1 MALKSGYALRL
12 IALGLLVALAEL
24 WALGVATASPQ
35 LTAPTC
41 KGSLRLVADTE
52 QLRSAF
58 RDVRR
63 GALAPGSVI
72 RLDPATFQLQRDGEP
87 LSLDNVI
94 GTSEECPITIEGAR
108 NGVLVDGNRYPQNT
122 QFGHL
127 LRVASSPD
135 TLGLLDVQPKVFEL
149 KSIGMPKEAPINC
162 LKIERSSWIV
172 ISNIDIAGCWPTAV
186 YLRDARYITVK
197 GAKISG
203 STYAIIAHGRSHH
216 ILVEDVVWTQDT
228 TGDVWARIPWG
239 VSHHGSKAHLNG
251 ALFGGYNIKGSV
263 VIRRNVVRHAYNG
276 IRIKSTCPKA
286 AHCDTNMNVEIY
298 DNRFAFIRDNS
309 IEPEGMAI
317 NWWIRHN
324 KMQDVHAPFSFD
336 GVRGGP
342 HYVFGNVGWFTQM
355 PEEKCDDAAW
365 ANDREWL
372 GTLTAHRE
380 CRRHRM
386 GKTFKLGNS
395 QKEPLHIFHN
405 SWLARSPLIGGGRSG
420 PLLAWNN
427 AIEFCDRDENAV
439 ICKAPAYLMATGGRN
454 RFKWISRSKTRAAN
468 HNIRYNL
475 SNRPVFPQDLT
486 KPGFPLA
493 GRWAAEVGF
502 VAPRDGDFR
511 LRPGSA
517 ARQAGCLVAKQPT
530 GRLQCTRPPDRLIPD
545 VGAYQGQQLF
555 KGPVFRHVDG
565 AKGADSLYVE
575 RPRVVDLAFN
585 RMQRDRFH
593 ISFSVPVKLDDAA
606 VQATVRS
613 TTAKAPLAAECRV
626 NTARPAELECVLASG
641 AIAERD
647 VTAIVLPRE
656 IYRRDG
662 HSASMTL
669 WASSDQRLRFAN

>member
-1 MALKSGYALRL
+1 MPLPSLYVLRL
-12 IALGLLVALAEL
+12 FVLGLGLVFAGLAGPSAALATD
-24 WALGVATASPQ
+24 G

-41 KGSLRLVADTE
+41 RGVLRTVANTS
-52 QLRSAF
+52 QLKEAF

-72 RLDPATFQLQRDGEP
+72 RLERETFRLERDGQP

-94 GTSEECPITIEGAR
+94 GTSEECPITVEGAGK
-108 NGVLVDGNRYPQNT
+108 GVLLDGNRYPQNT

-127 LRVASSPD
+127 LSVASSPD
-135 TLGLLDVQPKVFEL
+135 ARALLDVQPRVFEL
-149 KSIGMPKEAPINC
+149 KSIGMPSEAPINC

-186 YLRDARYITVK
+186 YLRDARYVTVR
-197 GAKISG
+197 GGNISG

-276 IRIKSTCPKA
+276 IRIKSTCPDA
-286 AHCDTNMNVEIY
+286 ATCQSNMNVEIY
-298 DNRFAFIRDNS
+298 DNRFEFIRDNS
-309 IEPEGMAI
+309 VEPEGTAV

-336 GVRGGP
+336 GVTGGP

-355 PEEKCDDAAW
+355 PEEKCEDAAW

-386 GKTFKLGNS
+386 GKTFKLGNT

-405 SWLARSPLIGGGRSG
+405 SWLSRSPLIGGGRSG
-420 PLLAWNN
+420 PLHAWNN
-427 AIEFCDRDENAV
+427 AIEFCDRDDGAV

-454 RFKWISRSKTRAAN
+454 KFRWIGRSKTRSAN

-475 SNRPVFPQDLT
+475 SNRPVFPQYAT
-486 KPGFPLA
+486 KPGFPLQ
-493 GRWAAEVGF
+493 GRWASTVGF

-511 LRPGSA
+511 LQSGSA
-517 ARQAGCLVAKQPT
+517 ARRAGCVILK
-530 GRLQCTRPPDRLIPD
+530 GEGGGLQCLRPPDQLSPD
-545 VGAYQGQQLF
+545 VGAYQGGQLF
-555 KGPVFRHVDG
+555 KGPPFRHEDG
-565 AKGADSLYVE
+565 AKGPDGLYVE
-575 RPRVVDLAFN
+575 RPRIVDVAFSTVEP
-585 RMQRDRFH
+585 DRFQ
-593 ISFSVPVKLDDAA
+593 ISFSVPVRLEDET
-606 VQATVRS
+606 VEATLR
-613 TTAKAPLAAECRV
+613 TKTAPTPVSALCRV
-626 NTARPAELECVLASG
+626 IPARPATLTCVAASG
-641 AIAERD
+641 KITDRD
-647 VTAIVLPRE
+647 VTAIALRRE

-662 HSASMTL
+662 QSASMTL
-669 WASSDQRLRFAN
+669 WARSDPRLAFAN